1 MTRIGQR
8 LATILGVLAL
18 FSRLIAASQ
27 DQPTAEHLL
36 ARLDTYFETYH
47 DALGKL
53 VADERLVQ
61 EVGGSASRRASGV
74 NAIKLTQDIRSDV
87 AFIELPGGNG
97 WLGFR
102 DVRTVN
108 GRQVRAAGPS
118 LAELLLKGNADN
130 YQQARAL
137 LLASARH
144 NLGDPRTTNLPT
156 LPLELLHHRHRWRYD
171 VRIEGNDR
179 VEGRRTTMVVLT
191 ERSTPSLIRRGDGG
205 DLMTRVVGWIEPDSG
220 QLWRAEVRL
229 EDPRII
235 FAERHAAP
243 TLRVNF
249 GLHKALGVIVPT
261 HMEEQFFD
269 SVHSSGVGNA
279 RYDNFRRF
287 ETDARLVPPP
297 N

>member
-1 MTRIGQR
+1 MTSR
-8 LATILGVLAL
+8 LAAIIGVLAI
-18 FSRLIAASQ
+18 SSGQTIASQ
-27 DQPTAEHLL
+27 DQPTAEQLL
-36 ARLDTYFETYH
+36 ARLDVYFETYH
-47 DALGKL
+47 DTLGRL

-74 NAIKLTQDIRSDV
+74 NAIKMTQDIRSDV

-118 LAELLLKGNADN
+118 LAELLLKGNADD

-171 VRIEGNDR
+171 ARIEGNDR

-261 HMEEQFFD
+261 RMEEQFFD